1 MRSTYRSHKPQRPT
15 DRSSK
20 PAARPVQ
27 QAALGDDRFQFLLA
41 QANAFFGT
49 AERDMVAEK
58 AAAIVEIKA
67 LMAEHQLSLNDL
79 QD

>member
-1 MRSTYRSHKPQRPT
+1 M
-15 DRSSK
+15 
-20 PAARPVQ
+20 
-27 QAALGDDRFQFLLA
+27 GDDRFQFLLA
-41 QANAFFGT
+41 QANAFFDS

-67 LMAEHQLSLNDL
+67 LMAEHQLSLDDL